1 MEENKDKKSLSG
13 KLQLKKTYSAGQ
25 IKQNFSHGRSKS
37 VSVEVKR
44 KRTFTS
50 IEKKTETDDKI
61 KSDVQSFEK
70 DEQIKPDFELPKS
83 SKEGIKD
90 LNIKR
95 QPKKPIAE
103 TKQVLNENQQD
114 VDSTE
119 KTRPQKF
126 PKSPK
131 SFENRRQGKLTI
143 SQALDDDNEKVRS
156 LAAIKRAR
164 EKAKQRKV
172 DQPETKESFDSK
184 EKKKKRNY
192 YSRFYISK

>member
-126 PKSPK
+126 PKSLK
-131 SFENRRQGKLTI
+131 SFENRRQG
-143 SQALDDDNEKVRS
+143 N
-156 LAAIKRAR
+156 
-164 EKAKQRKV
+164 
-172 DQPETKESFDSK
+172 
-184 EKKKKRNY
+184 
-192 YSRFYISK
+192 